1 MNLFENITLTLDT
14 QSAQGI
20 REFGI
25 EFFMILIDELDERR
39 HVDWKLFFQTKD
51 ESGKCFE
58 NSAQSIDENLRNILR
73 YTSKTKLSD
82 NYSKR

>member
-1 MNLFENITLTLDT
+1 MKLFENITLTLDT

-39 HVDWKLFFQTKD
+39 HVD
-51 ESGKCFE
+51 
-58 NSAQSIDENLRNILR
+58 
-73 YTSKTKLSD
+73 
-82 NYSKR
+82 